1 MKKILYL
8 LLLFISPFSY
18 SNESNYVFGWT
29 QQNDPDLTVPIG
41 GTSVGAKVNLDTEPN
56 SLWLE
61 LQKPN
66 KSKFEKD
73 RLAILSMAGNYRVY
87 FDFMETMG
95 FVKNYKPKQP
105 YQSWATEYVSV
116 IEDKDDFIS
125 LQHITVMYF
134 KQKDGKISNP
144 VVMKHWRQDW
154 KYEDSDISTYAG
166 NRTWTNYKIPSN
178 ERKGKWSQ
186 SVYQVDD
193 SPRYQGYGQWIH
205 YPNYSSW
212 ASNETWRPLPRR
224 EFSVRDD
231 YDVMIGN
238 NIQTIT
244 PTGWVHE
251 QNNKKVVLADNK
263 KVLAKEIGIGRY
275 ERIKDFNWEAGLKYW
290 GETQSF
296 WKEVRFVIN
305 NKLDNTKIFKLK
317 ASIDGVPMW
326 NKLFMMADN
335 YTKDEKKL
343 RNDIQKIVDSYSF

>member
-1 MKKILYL
+1 MKRILYL
-8 LLLFISPFSY
+8 LLIFFTSFSF
-18 SNESNYVFGWT
+18 SNESTYVFGWT
-29 QQNDPDLTVPIG
+29 QQNNPDLSTPIG
-41 GTSVGAKVNLDTEPN
+41 GITVGAEVSLDNEPN
-56 SLWLE
+56 PLWLE

-66 KSKFEKD
+66 ISKFEKD

-95 FVKNYKPKQP
+95 FVKNYKPQQP

-134 KQKDGKISNP
+134 KQKDGQISDP

-154 KYEDSDISTYAG
+154 KYEDNEISTYAG
-166 NRTWTNYKIPSN
+166 NRTWTNYKIPYN
-178 ERKGKWSQ
+178 EQKGIWTQ
-186 SVYQVDD
+186 SVFQVDD

-275 ERIKDFNWEAGLKYW
+275 ERIKDFNWEAGLEYW

-305 NKLDNTKIFKLK
+305 NKLNNTKTFKLK

-335 YTKDEKKL
+335 YTKDKVKL
-343 RNDIQKIVDSYSF
+343 RNDIEKIINSYSF